1 MTYIIYAQR
10 QNEKEQ
16 GLSWLQGPVSAQW
29 LNSRPQRLSLQA
41 RRGLRGL
48 ELGLEACGC
57 AEILTR
63 SLGLP
68 QAQRRKPQGPEMAD
82 RGA

>member
-57 AEILTR
+57 AGGKWLQEGQFEAF
-63 SLGLP
+63 SY
-68 QAQRRKPQGPEMAD
+68 
-82 RGA
+82 